1 MYCKYCGKEL
11 DGTETFCTGCGNPV
25 NDRPGNAGMP
35 ARYNGGQRVYL
46 AGSKKKFPLFGLI
59 TAVFIALIIVMA
71 LLILF
76 PNGFKFHKKQEESVA
91 AGTGSTS
98 LGTQGSEEIS
108 DPAAETIAATGA
120 ETASTM
126 RADPDLQEEEESRE
140 KAAAVEE
147 HEFALEETSDTCL
160 GGNAEIVLIDWDRK
174 KSTITLRIYNNARE
188 EISTFGFPMQVIDGQ
203 SIAMD
208 PFSNMSLNLVHIASD
223 SYMDLEYHVDPSL
236 FEEGGRIEG
245 ELHIMNPAIIDR
257 SYSLDVIIAGE

>member
-59 TAVFIALIIVMA
+59 TAVFIALI
-71 LLILF
+71 
-76 PNGFKFHKKQEESVA
+76 
-91 AGTGSTS
+91 
-98 LGTQGSEEIS
+98 S

-126 RADPDLQEEEESRE
+126 RADPDLQEEAESRE
-140 KAAAVEE
+140 NASADEE
-147 HEFALEETSDTCL
+147 HEYALEETSDTCL
-160 GGNAEIVLIDWDRK
+160 GGNAEIVLIDWDRR
-174 KSTITLRIYNNARE
+174 KSTITLRIYNNASE
-188 EISTFGFPMQVIDGQ
+188 EISTFGFPTQVIDGQ